1 MGTKPAQHCG
11 AETSQPAHKIYQ
23 KETEMKQKQLYGKT
37 MQIVWRGIED
47 KQNARSV

>member
-11 AETSQPAHKIYQ
+11 VETREPAHKIYP

-37 MQIVWRGIED
+37 MQIV
-47 KQNARSV
+47 